1 MCRHTFLQSLIS
13 VNYCKVTIP
22 APYLQ
27 EQRHIYSILADRR
40 AQKSPAPTPY
50 HNAKT
55 SKAMPQHAPLRFCIT
70 NKLSGK
76 DGIRTRD
83 TLLTYTRFPGVPL
96 QPLEHLSLI
105 RVQRYNNIF
114 VSNGAVRDFSGVT
127 QPSDAV
133 TPSFFAAKAVAF
145 RANNYLC
152 KLKTQPLK
160 NQPPSKGENY

>member
-70 NKLSGK
+70 NKLCGK

-96 QPLEHLSLI
+96 QPLEHLSLLLI
-105 RVQRYNNIF
+105 NLPAKVQQRNESTYTRWRNSVVRISVTSEPHMSYLSIF
-114 VSNGAVRDFSGVT
+114 FIGGIPLS
-127 QPSDAV
+127 PSY
-133 TPSFFAAKAVAF
+133 SLF
-145 RANNYLC
+145 L
-152 KLKTQPLK
+152 
-160 NQPPSKGENY
+160 